1 MEGQAYG
8 QENQIPLQ
16 DDDPALRPRN
26 LRIQS
31 VNEDVLDPELK
42 QKLEILLQ
50 KKQQAV
56 EQEDFDQAIEL
67 KEITD
72 KLKLIGSDLNML
84 EQRKQEAILGED
96 FETAKALKL
105 QMEKLKSLVVMLDP
119 DQPFAH

>member
-1 MEGQAYG
+1 
-8 QENQIPLQ
+8 
-16 DDDPALRPRN
+16 
-26 LRIQS
+26 
-31 VNEDVLDPELK
+31 
-42 QKLEILLQ
+42 
-50 KKQQAV
+50 
-56 EQEDFDQAIEL
+56 L